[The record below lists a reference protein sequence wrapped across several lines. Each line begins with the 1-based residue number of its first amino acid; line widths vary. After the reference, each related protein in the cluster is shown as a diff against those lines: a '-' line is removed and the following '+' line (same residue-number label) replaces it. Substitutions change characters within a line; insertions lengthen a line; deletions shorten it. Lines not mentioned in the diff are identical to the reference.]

1 MNISFTSEH
10 ENPKDSQLLV
20 AITGTPEYIK
30 EQLQNLI
37 EQCNGSYGKPRQGR
51 ISGCGGYINI
61 ITPVWKGQEYQ

>member
-1 MNISFTSEH
+1 MNISFNSDH

-37 EQCNGSYGKPRQGR
+37 RQCSDSYGKPRQGQ
-51 ISGCGGYINI
+51 ICSFGGSVHI
-61 ITPVWKGQEYQ
+61 ITPVWKGQEH